1 MLNRNSLIFL
11 TIVAFLAVFVMD
23 VSFSNGR
30 RLGRSGGRSFSRSGV
45 ASRGSFS
52 GRRFQRPQR
61 QYRPPVNRV
70 NRQVR
75 VAPRSQG
82 RPVAQRP
89 QQYQRPQNIQRQN
102 RAWGGSNRMASGTQK
117 SISPENRQR
126 LAQNRK
132 GAIQD
137 RMAQNKGNLEDR
149 QEWRDKNRE
158 DIQKEIRE
166 RQEKRQ
172 EFIKDRQEDR
182 QDFIEDIHD
191 DHHHHHHWDD
201 HWDGDGGEF
210 AAGVIVGGVV
220 VGAAAAAA
228 NANNQYDQPQVV
240 YNNTTTYVTTLPCH
254 PREVQINGVTYFNC
268 GSEWYQRSYA
278 GSQVTFIPVSPPP
291 GY

>member
-1 MLNRNSLIFL
+1 MLNKTGLIFL
-11 TIVAFLAVFVMD
+11 TVVAFLAVSIMD
-23 VSFSNGR
+23 FSYGR
-30 RLGRSGGRSFSRSGV
+30 RLGRGGRSFSRSGV
-45 ASRGSFS
+45 ASRGGFS
-52 GRRFQRPQR
+52 GRQIQRPQR
-61 QYRPPVNRV
+61 QYRAPV

-82 RPVAQRP
+82 RPVAQRS
-89 QQYQRPQNIQRQN
+89 QKYQRSQNIQGQN
-102 RAWGGSNRMASGTQK
+102 RAQRGSNRMVTGSQNRV
-117 SISPENRQR
+117 SPEKRQQVV
-126 LAQNRK
+126 QNKKSRV
-132 GAIQD
+132 QD

-158 DIQKEIRE
+158 DIQNEIRE
-166 RQEKRQ
+166 RQKNRQ
-172 EFIKDRQEDR
+172 EFAKERQEDR

-191 DHHHHHHWDD
+191 DHHDWDD

-228 NANNQYDQPQVV
+228 NANDQYDQPQVV
-240 YNNTTTYVTTLPCH
+240 HNNTTTYVTNLPCQ
-254 PREVQINGVTYFNC
+254 PREVKVKGVTYFNC
-268 GSEWYQRSYA
+268 GNEWYQRSYA